1 MGQFGRKISV
11 VGVHEYIL
19 HLTSNIRMF
28 YFKVP
33 SYRLKHYLCPM
44 IRNNA
49 AFGFVLGVIVPLLG
63 ILLLFVIK
71 YMPQN
76 VSLAEFIYLLKTNKP
91 NISKVI
97 SLGLIACIPLIT
109 YYKNRKLYL
118 TLRGIFIAII
128 LYALLAVAYKFH
140 LL

>member
-1 MGQFGRKISV
+1 
-11 VGVHEYIL
+11 
-19 HLTSNIRMF
+19 
-28 YFKVP
+28 
-33 SYRLKHYLCPM
+33 M

-49 AFGFVLGVIVPLLG
+49 AFGFLLGIIVPLLG

-76 VSLAEFIYLLKTNKP
+76 VSLTDFIYLLKTNKP

>member
-1 MGQFGRKISV
+1 
-11 VGVHEYIL
+11 
-19 HLTSNIRMF
+19 
-28 YFKVP
+28 
-33 SYRLKHYLCPM
+33 M

-49 AFGFVLGVIVPLLG
+49 AFGFLLGVIVPLLG

-76 VSLAEFIYLLKTNKP
+76 VSLTDFIYLLKTNKP

-118 TLRGIFIAII
+118 TLRGIFIAIT
-128 LYALLAVAYKFH
+128 LYALLAVTYKFH

>member
-1 MGQFGRKISV
+1 
-11 VGVHEYIL
+11 
-19 HLTSNIRMF
+19 
-28 YFKVP
+28 
-33 SYRLKHYLCPM
+33 M

-49 AFGFVLGVIVPLLG
+49 AFGFLLGVIVPLLG

-76 VSLAEFIYLLKTNKP
+76 VSLTDFIYLLKTNKP

-128 LYALLAVAYKFH
+128 LYALLAVTYKFH

>member
-1 MGQFGRKISV
+1 
-11 VGVHEYIL
+11 
-19 HLTSNIRMF
+19 
-28 YFKVP
+28 
-33 SYRLKHYLCPM
+33 M

-49 AFGFVLGVIVPLLG
+49 AFGFLLGVIVPLLG

-76 VSLAEFIYLLKTNKP
+76 VSLTDFIYLLKTNKP

-118 TLRGIFIAII
+118 TLRGIFIAIT
-128 LYALLAVAYKFH
+128 LYALLAVAYKLH

>member
-1 MGQFGRKISV
+1 
-11 VGVHEYIL
+11 
-19 HLTSNIRMF
+19 
-28 YFKVP
+28 
-33 SYRLKHYLCPM
+33 
-44 IRNNA
+44 
-49 AFGFVLGVIVPLLG
+49 VPLLG

-76 VSLAEFIYLLKTNKP
+76 VSLTDFIYLLKTNKP

-118 TLRGIFIAII
+118 TLRGIFIAIT

>member
-1 MGQFGRKISV
+1 
-11 VGVHEYIL
+11 
-19 HLTSNIRMF
+19 
-28 YFKVP
+28 
-33 SYRLKHYLCPM
+33 M

-49 AFGFVLGVIVPLLG
+49 AFGFLLGVIVPLLG

-76 VSLAEFIYLLKTNKP
+76 VSLTDFIFLLKTNKP